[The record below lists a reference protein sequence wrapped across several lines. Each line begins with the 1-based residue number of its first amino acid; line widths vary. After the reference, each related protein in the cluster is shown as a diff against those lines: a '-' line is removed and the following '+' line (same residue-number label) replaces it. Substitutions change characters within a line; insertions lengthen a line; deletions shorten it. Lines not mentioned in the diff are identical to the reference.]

1 MNTKTIVSKLKKLAK
16 VSLLFLTIF
25 AMDVAL
31 AEYYIVY
38 PAPVPNLTCINHQ
51 VKDYGWTSGDKKNG
65 YTITETRS
73 WQGVCPCSYV
83 WVPTHC
89 DHCGREAPGY
99 WRLEN
104 CNFFYAIPA
113 RSVIYLDQSNNDH
126 DLDRATVD
134 DDPSNYPGMD
144 IDN

>member
-1 MNTKTIVSKLKKLAK
+1 MNKKIIVNKLILITKAFFCTM
-16 VSLLFLTIF
+16 LFLISGKIF
-25 AMDVAL
+25 

-38 PAPVPNLTCINHQ
+38 PAPSPNITCINHQ
-51 VKDYGWTSGDKKNG
+51 VNSYGWVSQNKDNS
-65 YTITETRS
+65 YNITETRS
-73 WQGVCPCSYV
+73 WQGVCPCSYE

-89 DHCGREAPGY
+89 DNCGHEVAGY
-99 WRLEN
+99 WKLSN
-104 CNFFYAIPA
+104 CNFYYAIPG
-113 RSVIYLDQSNNDH
+113 RSVIYLDQTNDDH